1 MSLEFITVG
10 EYYAY
15 LVAAGRVDEAEELY
29 DPIACRGY
37 N

>member
-1 MSLEFITVG
+1 MSLEFITEC

-15 LVAAGRVDEAEELY
+15 LVAVGRVDEAEELY
-29 DPIACRGY
+29 DPVACRGE